1 MSNLNKTLLAIF
13 CFLFI
18 GSGLFILL
26 SKVIAVYSKLPEK
39 EVFSQ
44 KLEKK
49 SYHNY
54 TELLDKKEKTLGF
67 LWDKKRNYIPLEQFS
82 ESLRLNI
89 LYAEDSTFL
98 ADYGIPLKTL
108 FSSFTQRDNPDDS
121 MSLTQKLAKLTFQ
134 KEKEFS
140 FLENILLSLFLEK
153 KLDKKE
159 IFELYLNSIPITE
172 KSIGLESASQE
183 IFKKKCSKLNFHES
197 LFLAAKRENDT
208 PKNFYAKTTRILN
221 ELKDS
226 KQISQHDYEYWIRR
240 KLYQLYQKPVKSP
253 LQQFVQK
260 ELDQIPLNLEKFG
273 KVRIHTTLD
282 ENYTKTISNKN
293 SFLLVDRFSGAIRSF
308 QNELN
313 IYEKKFLLGSSLVPL
328 YLTFALEKGFQ
339 LSHPVNHTPYEKKIK
354 ESESPSLYEAL
365 MDANTILT
373 DKTLSSLDREEIFE
387 FSKGFGFPLSEKSKT
402 FVQTKEL
409 TSFAELGKAYG
420 VIFNKGRPLKLYL
433 IESIQEE
440 KTKETLFKKNLPQEK
455 ALLSQESSYII
466 EKALQGK
473 HSRIAFFAEDYSS
486 YVASSKETKSSWFI
500 GSRSKLVIFLFREE
514 ENLSNHEDLW
524 QNTFEEGT
532 RLLDILP
539 LDLEDEYTPT
549 VSKKVSF
556 GKSQIKNY
564 PDRILPFKVSE
575 EPL

>member
-39 EVFSQ
+39 EEFSQ

-54 TELLDKKEKTLGF
+54 TQLLGRNEKTLGF
-67 LWDKKRNYIPLEQFS
+67 LWDKKRNYVPLEQFS

-89 LYAEDSTFL
+89 LYAEDSTFFTN
-98 ADYGIPLKTL
+98 YGIPFESLL
-108 FSSFTQRDNPDDS
+108 SSFTERNNLHES

-183 IFKKKCSKLNFHES
+183 IFKKKCSELSFSET

-226 KQISQHDYEYWIRR
+226 GQISQHDYEYWIRR
-240 KLYQLYQKPVKSP
+240 KLYQLYQKPVKSH

-260 ELDQIPLNLEKFG
+260 ELDQIPLNLEKIG

-282 ENYTKTISNKN
+282 ENYTKTISHKN
-293 SFLLVDRFSGAIRSF
+293 SFFLVDRFSGAIRSF
-308 QNELN
+308 QNGLN
-313 IYEKKFLLGSSLVPL
+313 IYEKKFPFGSSLVPL

-339 LSHPVNHTPYEKKIK
+339 LSHPVNYTPYDKKTK
-354 ESESPSLYEAL
+354 GRESPSLYEAL
-365 MDANTILT
+365 MNADTTLT
-373 DKTLSSLDREEIFE
+373 EKTFSSLDKEEIFE
-387 FSKGFGFPLSEKSKT
+387 FSKGFGMPLSEKSKNLI
-402 FVQTKEL
+402 QTKEL
-409 TSFAELGKAYG
+409 TSFAELAKAYG

-433 IESIQEE
+433 IESIEEE
-440 KTKETLFKKNLPQEK
+440 KTKKILFKKSISQEK
-455 ALLSQESSYII
+455 ALLSHESSYII
-466 EKALQGK
+466 EKTLQGK
-473 HSRIAFFAEDYSS
+473 PSRIAFFAEDYSS
-486 YVASSKETKSSWFI
+486 YVAFTKETKGSWFI
-500 GSRSKLVIFLFREE
+500 GSRSKLIAFLFKEE
-514 ENLSNHEDLW
+514 GELSNHEDLW

-532 RLLDILP
+532 RLLDMLP
-539 LDLEDEYTPT
+539 LDLEDEYTPI

-564 PDRILPFKVSE
+564 PDRIIPFKVSE